1 MEENTQVVDHEVQVK
16 DNVDNQEVEQK
27 ETTKEAK
34 AYTQEELDKIIKSN
48 VDRAVAKA
56 RREAEEKQEEAK
68 KLAKMNA
75 DQKAEYERDQRESKL
90 AERERA
96 VEVKELKATAK
107 DILTDKGLPL
117 ELHEILNY
125 ENAETVNQ
133 SIEAVE
139 KAVQK
144 AVEIKVS
151 ERLKGNPPRATET
164 QTVDVFTQAIN
175 NKYKRR

>member
-16 DNVDNQEVEQK
+16 DNVDNQETEQK

-34 AYTQEELDKIIKSN
+34 AYTQKELDEIIKSN
-48 VDRAVAKA
+48 VDRAVAKE
-56 RREAEEKQEEAK
+56 RRKAEEKQEEAK

-75 DQKAEYERDQRESKL
+75 EQKADYERDQRESKL

-144 AVEIKVS
+144 AVEAKVS
-151 ERLKGNPPRATET
+151 ERLKGNPPKATES
-164 QTVDVFTQAIN
+164 QLVDVFTQAIN

>member
-1 MEENTQVVDHEVQVK
+1 MEENTQVVEQEVQI
-16 DNVDNQEVEQK
+16 DDTVDNQEVEQK

-34 AYTQEELDKIIKSN
+34 AYTQDELDKIIKSN
-48 VDRAVAKA
+48 VDRALAKA
-56 RREAEEKQEEAK
+56 RKEAQEKQEEAE

-75 DQKAEYERDQRESKL
+75 EQKVEYERDQRESKL

-107 DILTDKGLPL
+107 DILSDKGLPL

-125 ENAETVNQ
+125 ENAETVNN

-139 KAVQK
+139 KAIQK
-144 AVEIKVS
+144 AVESKVS
-151 ERLKGNPPRATET
+151 ERLKGNPPKSTES
-164 QTVDVFTQAIN
+164 QSVDVFTQAIN
-175 NKYKRR
+175 

>member
-1 MEENTQVVDHEVQVK
+1 MEENTQVVNHEVQVK
-16 DNVDNQEVEQK
+16 DNVDNQETEQK

-34 AYTQEELDKIIKSN
+34 AYTQDELNKIIKSN
-48 VDRAVAKA
+48 VDRAVAKV

-75 DQKAEYERDQRESKL
+75 DQKAEYERDQREKKL
-90 AERERA
+90 TERERA

-125 ENAETVNQ
+125 ENAETVNK

-164 QTVDVFTQAIN
+164 QTVDIWSQTFN

>member
-16 DNVDNQEVEQK
+16 DNVDNQETEQK

-75 DQKAEYERDQRESKL
+75 EQKADYEREQRESKL

-144 AVEIKVS
+144 AVELKVS
-151 ERLKGNPPRATET
+151 ERLKGNPPKATES